1 MPKITFQSV
10 DEYIEQQPPQA
21 QPILRRVR
29 KIIRKA
35 VPRLDEVISYNM
47 PTFELNGVAVLYLAG
62 WKQHYSLYPA
72 STALV
77 EALGDQLAP
86 YKFHKGTIRF
96 PLDAPIPVKLIE
108 RIAKLRAKELRAR
121 RA

>member
-10 DEYIEQQPPQA
+10 DEYIEQQPAPA

-29 KIIRKA
+29 KIICKA
-35 VPRLDEVISYNM
+35 IPRAEEVISYNM
-47 PTFELNGVAVLYLAG
+47 PTFELDGVAVLYLAG

-72 STALV
+72 STALAL
-77 EALGDQLAP
+77 ALGDQLAP

-108 RIAKLRAKELRAR
+108 RIAKLRVRELRS
-121 RA
+121 